1 MKNQFRHPEVNG
13 FQSTCFKQNIK
24 HFKKIDKDM
33 VQILHRGS
41 IKSGH
46 WFTISTL
53 GCQEGNVNIC
63 DSSFRE
69 LDQESK
75 VQICSILKQNG
86 KYLKPVQHQIG
97 GSDCGLFAI
106 AFAVALCFGLN
117 PAKLIFNQECTMP
130 YFALQTFSNV
140 PFSVN
145 INRKKKKKS
154 FLIEKT

>member
-117 PAKLIFNQECTMP
+117 PAKLIFNQEKMREHFVQCLTLLCRRLAM
-130 YFALQTFSNV
+130 
-140 PFSVN
+140 
-145 INRKKKKKS
+145 
-154 FLIEKT
+154 FLSA